1 MAATGGKDMMKLSLM
16 AVLLLTGAPAIAR
29 DEPVGASVR
38 VRTTDLDLTTAK
50 GRSALD
56 KRLSAAVDRVCPG
69 RELFPSPHW
78 NANAKC
84 RSVAAKGA
92 RRERGRALAA
102 AGVRAGNDM
111 MASR

>member
-1 MAATGGKDMMKLSLM
+1 MMKLSLM
-16 AVLLLTGAPAIAR
+16 AIFLLAGTPAIAR

-38 VRTTDLDLTTAK
+38 VRTADLNLTTAA
-50 GRSALD
+50 GRAKLD
-56 KRLSAAVDRVCPG
+56 RRLADAVDQVCPG
-69 RELFPSPHW
+69 REPFPSPHW

-92 RRERGRALAA
+92 RRDRGQALAA